1 MSEGVLVRH
10 EDGVQIVTMSRPE
23 KKNALTHAM
32 YTGLAEALRAGA
44 VDPAVRVLLLTGAD
58 GAFTAG
64 NDLHDFLSTP
74 PAGEDAPV
82 LQFLRALMTAD
93 KPLVAAVNG
102 LAVGIGL
109 TMLLHC
115 DLVYVARS
123 AKLSAP
129 FVNLGLVPEAA
140 SSLLLP
146 QRIGHAKAAALFL
159 LGESLSAEAAVA
171 AGLATEAFE
180 DAVLFPEALQRA
192 RLLAAKA
199 PMAVK
204 LTGRLMRGDPAP
216 IAERMGLEFEQFRA
230 QLQSAEAREAFTAF
244 FEKRPPRFA
253 PEA

>member
-1 MSEGVLVRH
+1 VSEDILVRH
-10 EDGVQIVTMSRPE
+10 EDGVQIVTMNRPK

-32 YTGLAEALRAGA
+32 YAALAEAVRAGDA
-44 VDPAVRVLLLTGAD
+44 DPTVRVLLLTGAE
-58 GAFTAG
+58 GAFTSG
-64 NDLHDFLSTP
+64 NDLKDFLSTP
-74 PAGEDAPV
+74 PEGPDAPV
-82 LQFLRALMTAD
+82 MRFLHALTTVD

-109 TMLLHC
+109 TLLLHC

-146 QRIGHAKAAALFL
+146 QRIGHARAAALLL
-159 LGESLSAEAAVA
+159 LGESLSAEGAVS
-171 AGLATEAFE
+171 AGLATEAFD
-180 DAVLFPEALQRA
+180 DAVLFPEALRRA

-204 LTGRLMRGDPAP
+204 LTRRLMRGDPAL
-216 IAERMGLEFEQFRA
+216 IAERMALEFEQFKA

-244 FEKRPPRFA
+244 FSKKT
-253 PEA
+253 